1 MITELSHRRPR
12 AHLVSFS
19 PRYIALLVA
28 VAIGAAIGFGVI
40 AQRVHA
46 TAAAPMV
53 RAPGA

>member
-19 PRYIALLVA
+19 PRYIAVLVA